1 MEFLKKVPSIRFM
14 ALRRYWYVLSAAVVV
29 GSIVLVMV
37 RGLNLT
43 VDFTGGLVFEIGFT
57 QPVDLERA
65 RAALADAG
73 IEDAQVR
80 SYGAA
85 SDLEVRLPP
94 AETGA
99 PADQSGRVLA
109 ALRTLDP
116 AVELRRTD
124 SVGPQVSRQL
134 GEQAA
139 LAVLMTLLLVLVY
152 IALRFRWRFG
162 VGSLVASLHDPIV
175 AVGAIALLGIPFD
188 LNVVAAL
195 LTILGYSVNDTVV
208 IFDRIR
214 ERFKSMRK
222 AVARGGHRPRD
233 QRDAGAHDHRLRQRA
248 LVGDIPRGPGRR
260 DAARIR
266 GRARDRHRDR
276 HLFVG
281 LRRRRD
287 RARSRR
293 LGPRLHAAR
302 EARRSRRAAITR
314 GRRTGNGV
322 SRRSGSL
329 DRIPDADAAR
339 DRPRHRQHHLPVDPG
354 LEAAARAPAARPRP
368 RPRVRD
374 DHAHRRCCSRSPG

>member
-14 ALRRYWYVLSAAVVV
+14 ALRRYWYILSAAVVV

-43 VDFTGGLVFEIGFT
+43 VDFTGGMVFEIGFT

-109 ALRTLDP
+109 ALRPLDP

-175 AVGAIALLGIPFD
+175 AVGAIAILGIPFD

-222 AVARGGHRPRD
+222 SSPAEVIDRAINETLARTIIVSGSALSSVIFLAVLGGETLRGFAVALAIGIVIGTYSSVYV
-233 QRDAGAHDHRLRQRA
+233 AGAIA
-248 LVGDIPRGPGRR
+248 LDLGASGRDFMPPEKRGEV
-260 DAARIR
+260 D
-266 GRARDRHRDR
+266 
-276 HLFVG
+276 
-281 LRRRRD
+281 
-287 RARSRR
+287 
-293 LGPRLHAAR
+293 
-302 EARRSRRAAITR
+302 E
-314 GRRTGNGV
+314 
-322 SRRSGSL
+322 
-329 DRIPDADAAR
+329 
-339 DRPRHRQHHLPVDPG
+339 LP
-354 LEAAARAPAARPRP
+354 
-368 RPRVRD
+368 
-374 DHAHRRCCSRSPG
+374 

>member
-14 ALRRYWYVLSAAVVV
+14 ALRRYWYILSAAVVI
-29 GSIVLVMV
+29 GSIVLVLV

-57 QPVDLERA
+57 QPVDLEQA
-65 RAALADAG
+65 RSALADAG

-99 PADQSGRVLA
+99 PAEQSGRVLA

-116 AVELRRTD
+116 AVELRRTE

-214 ERFKSMRK
+214 ERFGSMRK
-222 AVARGGHRPRD
+222 SSPAEVIDRAINETLARTIIVSGSALSSVIFLAVLGGETLRGFAVALAIGIVIGTYSSVYV
-233 QRDAGAHDHRLRQRA
+233 AGAIA
-248 LVGDIPRGPGRR
+248 LDLGASGRDFMPPEKRGDI
-260 DAARIR
+260 D
-266 GRARDRHRDR
+266 
-276 HLFVG
+276 
-281 LRRRRD
+281 
-287 RARSRR
+287 
-293 LGPRLHAAR
+293 
-302 EARRSRRAAITR
+302 E
-314 GRRTGNGV
+314 
-322 SRRSGSL
+322 
-329 DRIPDADAAR
+329 
-339 DRPRHRQHHLPVDPG
+339 LP
-354 LEAAARAPAARPRP
+354 
-368 RPRVRD
+368 
-374 DHAHRRCCSRSPG
+374 